1 MKKCLIILLL
11 GLLSFI
17 PTASAQESSPGITT
31 KKPIICAVADDVL
44 TTLKDDYGE
53 KPILM
58 GKEPVMLPDG
68 SVLQLRTMIWV
79 NADRGTYTI
88 IQQPPPGGPL
98 DGLLCI
104 LTAGSIE
111 GVDKK
116 AIRTMLGD
124 VQI

>member
-31 KKPIICAVADDVL
+31 QKPIICAAVNDVL

-53 KPILM
+53 
-58 GKEPVMLPDG
+58 EPVLLPDG
-68 SVLQLRTMIWV
+68 SVLELRTMIWV
-79 NADRGTYTI
+79 NADKGTYTI

-98 DGLLCI
+98 EGLLCI